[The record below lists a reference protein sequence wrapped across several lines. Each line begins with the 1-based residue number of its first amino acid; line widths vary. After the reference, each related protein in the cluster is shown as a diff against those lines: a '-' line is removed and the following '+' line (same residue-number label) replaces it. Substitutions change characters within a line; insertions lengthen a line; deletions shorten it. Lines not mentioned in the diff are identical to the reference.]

1 MPTKLANLR
10 NERGLSLEQL
20 AKMLD
25 PPTTAQ
31 QISRLESGERKLATK
46 WVLRL
51 ASALGVS
58 PYDVYEDSDMIVS
71 VKEREMIDSLR
82 LLPEGQQEA
91 IFRTITNLAAST
103 GPLKPGSIE
112 HAPADPEGEDDAG

>member
-10 NERGLSLEQL
+10 NARGLSLDQL
-20 AKMLD
+20 AKLLD

-82 LLPEGQQEA
+82 LLPESQQEA
-91 IFRTITNLAAST
+91 IFQTITNLAAST
-103 GPLKPGSIE
+103 GPGLVENAPDEPG
-112 HAPADPEGEDDAG
+112 DEDDAG